1 MNFEVKLT
9 DTAQKELRRL
19 PEKVKKQVASALDA
33 EKVKKQVASALDAL
47 EKDPRAGSPLQWQL
61 KGYWSY
67 HTGNYLLF
75 QLFLLIKLFF
85 FKEKFGY
92 RVVYELDDLN
102 KVVLVEH
109 IKHRKDVYKS
119 LQRR

>member
-19 PEKVKKQVASALDA
+19 PEKVNRQVAN
-33 EKVKKQVASALDAL
+33 ALDAL

-67 HTGNYLLF
+67 HAGTSFLF

-85 FKEKFGY
+85 LKEKFGY
-92 RVVYELDDLN
+92 RVVYEIDDLN
-102 KVVLVEH
+102 RVVLVEH
-109 IKHRKDVYKS
+109 IKHRKDIYRDI
-119 LQRR
+119 QRR

>member
-19 PEKVKKQVASALDA
+19 PEKVKRQVAN
-33 EKVKKQVASALDAL
+33 ALDAL

-67 HTGNYLLF
+67 HTGNY
-75 QLFLLIKLFF
+75 
-85 FKEKFGY
+85 
-92 RVVYELDDLN
+92 RVVYEIDDLN

-109 IKHRKDVYKS
+109 IKHRKDVYRDM
-119 LQRR
+119 QRR

>member
-19 PEKVKKQVASALDA
+19 S